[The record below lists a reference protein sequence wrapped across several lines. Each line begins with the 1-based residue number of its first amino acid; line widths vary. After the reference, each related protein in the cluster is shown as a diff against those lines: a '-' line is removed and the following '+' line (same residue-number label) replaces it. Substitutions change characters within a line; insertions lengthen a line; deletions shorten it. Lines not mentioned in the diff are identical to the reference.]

1 MRISPETALFGEGRV
16 TTASANQMFE
26 KRFES
31 FSDEDLLF
39 ILDPINKREMEKK
52 YSDLTSSERIENI
65 TSAFRVANRDDDYG
79 PQHRS
84 EIQDRLIAASNQ
96 RCNIYETYLK
106 RISTYTNGI
115 FGTLTTVLGGAGA
128 IVTGEQAARTL
139 SGLAGISSGT
149 RSELN
154 QAVFES
160 ITTSV
165 IIPGIQNRRNE
176 ILQNILS
183 KREEPLSNYTIQG
196 AIADVIKY
204 HGACSM
210 DTGIAY
216 AQKSIQAYEDIGLTR
231 SLETQEN
238 LKLMRSL
245 SEPSALKVDRE
256 LVAATTKLNEFS
268 STISEYLKLVKPEQ
282 TPLHNKLLQLKNS
295 STDGELRTKA
305 SLLDSE
311 LKELLINYFSTK
323 GVEKSKQY
331 SLLEAQQ
338 IKVEAFIKDLEAEN
352 AMALAE
358 VKNQ

>member
-1 MRISPETALFGEGRV
+1 
-16 TTASANQMFE
+16 
-26 KRFES
+26 
-31 FSDEDLLF
+31 
-39 ILDPINKREMEKK
+39 
-52 YSDLTSSERIENI
+52 
-65 TSAFRVANRDDDYG
+65 
-79 PQHRS
+79 
-84 EIQDRLIAASNQ
+84 
-96 RCNIYETYLK
+96 
-106 RISTYTNGI
+106 
-115 FGTLTTVLGGAGA
+115 
-128 IVTGEQAARTL
+128 
-139 SGLAGISSGT
+139 
-149 RSELN
+149 
-154 QAVFES
+154 
-160 ITTSV
+160 
-165 IIPGIQNRRNE
+165 
-176 ILQNILS
+176 
-183 KREEPLSNYTIQG
+183 
-196 AIADVIKY
+196 
-204 HGACSM
+204 M

>member
-1 MRISPETALFGEGRV
+1 MKKVVLTSCIWASLLFLASCVRISPETALFGEGRV

-65 TSAFRVANRDDDYG
+65 TSAFRVANRDYDYG
-79 PQHRS
+79 PKHKS

-165 IIPGIQNRRNE
+165 IIPGIQNRRN
-176 ILQNILS
+176 
-183 KREEPLSNYTIQG
+183 
-196 AIADVIKY
+196 
-204 HGACSM
+204 
-210 DTGIAY
+210 
-216 AQKSIQAYEDIGLTR
+216 
-231 SLETQEN
+231 
-238 LKLMRSL
+238 
-245 SEPSALKVDRE
+245 
-256 LVAATTKLNEFS
+256 
-268 STISEYLKLVKPEQ
+268 
-282 TPLHNKLLQLKNS
+282 
-295 STDGELRTKA
+295 
-305 SLLDSE
+305 
-311 LKELLINYFSTK
+311 
-323 GVEKSKQY
+323 
-331 SLLEAQQ
+331 
-338 IKVEAFIKDLEAEN
+338 
-352 AMALAE
+352 
-358 VKNQ
+358 